1 MCEEYYDAVAYL
13 NGAFSQAYGCQ
24 TISEDDISNDA
35 EDAAI
40 PKRIFAFDLEH
51 QEDQKVYEH
60 VFVKQ
65 NVEAVLR
72 QMADSY
78 VIGNYGFLSSEE
90 DFSLREIMRK
100 LPVFPVCSE
109 LKGETTVSPEY
120 EVPGD
125 KSDPISLTWDEFRQ
139 LAEAEKMTDDNCL
152 KTIKSSNLYYLYDG
166 TKPCVFLWL
175 DHIKEMAE
183 KIGVSFDH
191 IFIFAFYQA
200 CAHAL
205 LDVDNEAYQG
215 DRTFY
220 EFKEYSLATGIAL
233 YLYGKT
239 TSVTPFD
246 LLEIIQFIHT
256 LSVPCQIGMKYTN
269 THLLGIAINKWKT
282 IKSGGNFNRQ
292 AVNDWYKAVST
303 HNSNPNQLKNIE
315 NAL

>member
-1 MCEEYYDAVAYL
+1 MNEENTIHWPPPPGYYA
-13 NGAFSQAYGCQ
+13 GIEG
-24 TISEDDISNDA
+24 IIGEA
-35 EDAAI
+35 ERI
-40 PKRIFAFDLEH
+40 PGIYALKLDNRQQH
-51 QEDQKVYEH
+51 QNDQKVYEH
-60 VFVKQ
+60 VFVKSE
-65 NVEAVLR
+65 VEKALN
-72 QMADSY
+72 QISDSFE
-78 VIGNYGFLSSEE
+78 IGDYGFLASKEE
-90 DFSLREIMRK
+90 FSLRGFLRE
-100 LPVFPVCSE
+100 LSVFPVSKE
-109 LKGETTVSPEY
+109 LKGDKTFDPECV
-120 EVPGD
+120 VPED
-125 KSDPISLTWDEFRQ
+125 KSDPIGLTWDEFRQ

-166 TKPCVFLWL
+166 TKTCVFLWL

-205 LDVDNEAYQG
+205 LDVENKAYQG

-233 YLYGKT
+233 YLFGKT
-239 TSVTPFD
+239 KGVTPFD
-246 LLEIIQFIHT
+246 LLDIVQFIHT

-269 THLLGIAINKWKT
+269 THLLGIAISKWKT

>member
-1 MCEEYYDAVAYL
+1 MSEENYNPCANWQQFGYAGGPSIED
-13 NGAFSQAYGCQ
+13 
-24 TISEDDISNDA
+24 IEDD
-35 EDAAI
+35 AAGAPLKGI
-40 PKRIFAFDLEH
+40 YAFNLDNRQQH
-51 QEDQKVYEH
+51 QNDQKVYEH
-60 VFVKQ
+60 VFVKSE
-65 NVEAVLR
+65 VEKALK
-72 QMADSY
+72 QIADSF
-78 VIGNYGFLSSEE
+78 VIGDYGFLSSNE
-90 DFSLREIMRK
+90 DFSLRGSLRDLSIF
-100 LPVFPVCSE
+100 LVCKK
-109 LKGETTVSPEY
+109 LKGETTFDSEY
-120 EVPGD
+120 EVPED
-125 KSDPISLTWDEFRQ
+125 KSGPIGLTWDEFRQ

-205 LDVDNEAYQG
+205 LDVENKAYQG

-233 YLYGKT
+233 YLFGKT
-239 TSVTPFD
+239 KGVTPFD
-246 LLEIIQFIHT
+246 LLDIVQFIHT
-256 LSVPCQIGMKYTN
+256 LSVPCQIGMKYTD
-269 THLLGIAINKWKT
+269 THLLGIAIKKWKD
-282 IKSGGNFNRQ
+282 IKRGSNFNMQ

-303 HNSNPNQLKNIE
+303 HNSNPNQLKDIE

>member
-1 MCEEYYDAVAYL
+1 MSEENYNPWA
-13 NGAFSQAYGCQ
+13 
-24 TISEDDISNDA
+24 ISIEDLENDA
-35 EDAAI
+35 EGAALEGI
-40 PKRIFAFDLEH
+40 YAFNLNDPKQH
-51 QEDQKVYEH
+51 QEYQKVYAYAY
-60 VFVKQ
+60 VRS
-65 NVEAVLR
+65 NVENALNQISDRFRVG
-72 QMADSY
+72 D
-78 VIGNYGFLSSEE
+78 YGFLASKEE
-90 DFSLREIMRK
+90 FSLRGFLRE
-100 LPVFPVCSE
+100 LSVFPVSKE
-109 LKGETTVSPEY
+109 LKGDETFYSKCVVPE
-120 EVPGD
+120 D
-125 KSDPISLTWDEFRQ
+125 KSDPIGLTWDEFRQ

-183 KIGVSFDH
+183 KIGVSFDK

-239 TSVTPFD
+239 KDVTPFD
-246 LLEIIQFIHT
+246 LLDIVQFIHT
-256 LSVPCQIGMKYTN
+256 LSVPCQIGMKYTD
-269 THLLGIAINKWKT
+269 THLLGIAIKKWKD
-282 IKSGGNFNRQ
+282 IKRGSNFNMQ

>member
-1 MCEEYYDAVAYL
+1 MSEENYNPWANWQQFGYAGGSSIEDL
-13 NGAFSQAYGCQ
+13 
-24 TISEDDISNDA
+24 EDD
-35 EDAAI
+35 AAGAPLKGI
-40 PKRIFAFDLEH
+40 YAFNLDNRQQH
-51 QEDQKVYEH
+51 QNDQKVYEH
-60 VFVKQ
+60 VFVKSE
-65 NVEAVLR
+65 VEKALK
-72 QMADSY
+72 QIADSF
-78 VIGNYGFLSSEE
+78 VIGDYGFLASKEE
-90 DFSLREIMRK
+90 FSLRGFLRE
-100 LPVFPVCSE
+100 LSVFPVSKE
-109 LKGETTVSPEY
+109 LKGDKTFVPKCVVPE
-120 EVPGD
+120 D
-125 KSDPISLTWDEFRQ
+125 KSDHIGLTWDEFRQ

-183 KIGVSFDH
+183 KIGVSFDK

-239 TSVTPFD
+239 KDVTPFD
-246 LLEIIQFIHT
+246 LLDIVQFIHT
-256 LSVPCQIGMKYTN
+256 LSVLCQVGMKYTDPD
-269 THLLGIAINKWKT
+269 LLSIAINKWKD
-282 IKSGGNFNRQ
+282 IKRGSNFNKQ
-292 AVNDWYKAVST
+292 AVSDWYKAVST